1 MQGEVKKKDARQRA
15 IDQIHGIAVTA
26 FAGHKIEQRLNQGMF
41 RSWRC
46 RRDGTWAYGFD
57 VTTIPG
63 TLVITGDIGELI
75 VQRADDMIAWA
86 SGSVHSIDYFAEKVP
101 RSMQTGEFCVEVAK
115 EFLSELRSDLRDT
128 GDLDEETK
136 DKIAELRNILDG
148 DEVADFQTELY
159 LSGLVDGCDM
169 PNLKNYTSNFLWC
182 REAVIWF
189 CENWKQDEG
198 EAVG

>member
-75 VQRADDMIAWA
+75 VQRSEDMISWA
-86 SGSVHSIDYFAEKVP
+86 SGSIHSIDYFAEKVP
-101 RSMQTGEFCVEVAK
+101 RSMETGEFCVEVAK
-115 EFLSELRSDLRDT
+115 EFLSELRQ
-128 GDLDEETK
+128 DLDENGYLNEK
-136 DKIAELRNILDG
+136 KRDAIAELRNILDG
-148 DEVADFQTELY
+148 DEIADFPTELY
-159 LSGLVDGCDM
+159 LSGLIDGCDM

-182 REAVIWF
+182 REALIWF
-189 CENWKQDEG
+189 LENLDKEQPCK
-198 EAVG
+198 

>member
-1 MQGEVKKKDARQRA
+1 MTTTKKTARQRR
-15 IDQIHGIAVTA
+15 IDHIHEFAVKN
-26 FAGHKIEQRLNQGMF
+26 FANHKIEQRLNQGMF

-46 RRDGTWAYGFD
+46 KADGTWVRGFD
-57 VTTIPG
+57 ITTTPG
-63 TLVITGDIGELI
+63 TIIVTGDIGELI
-75 VQRADDMIAWA
+75 VQRSDDMIAWA
-86 SGSVHSIDYFAEKVP
+86 RGSVHSIDYFAEKVP
-101 RSMQTGEFCVEVAK
+101 RSMETGEFCVEVAK

>member
-1 MQGEVKKKDARQRA
+1 MTTTKKDARQRR
-15 IDQIHGIAVTA
+15 IDQIHGFAVKN
-26 FAGHKIEQRLNQGMF
+26 FANHKIEQRLNQGMF

-46 RRDGTWAYGFD
+46 KADATWAHGFD
-57 VTTIPG
+57 ITTMPG
-63 TLVITGDIGELI
+63 TLIVTGDIGELI

-86 SGSVHSIDYFAEKVP
+86 RGSVHSIDYFAEKVP

-115 EFLSELRSDLRDT
+115 EFLSELRQDLKRERE
-128 GDLDEETK
+128 LDDDKKE
-136 DKIAELRNILDG
+136 KIAELRNILDG
-148 DEVADFQTELY
+148 DEIADFELTLY

-169 PNLKNYTSNFLWC
+169 PNLKNWTSNFLWC

-189 CENWKQDEG
+189 LENWKEV

>member
-75 VQRADDMIAWA
+75 VQRSEDMISWS
-86 SGSVHSIDYFAEKVP
+86 SGSIHSIDYFAEKVP
-101 RSMQTGEFCVEVAK
+101 RSMETGEFCVEVAK
-115 EFLSELRSDLRDT
+115 EFLSELPR
-128 GDLDEETK
+128 
-136 DKIAELRNILDG
+136 
-148 DEVADFQTELY
+148 
-159 LSGLVDGCDM
+159 
-169 PNLKNYTSNFLWC
+169 
-182 REAVIWF
+182 
-189 CENWKQDEG
+189 
-198 EAVG
+198 